1 MSSSVATTMSPEDMI
16 FTFKQKDE
24 ERFKKAWSRI
34 YDWHGKTEPKMTLSL
49 LLSSFYFGLSF
60 RYRYATAEGDFLH
73 CDGDQA
79 FNIIKKLIT
88 IYSMTTYFDSSLVC
102 ISNRLDTL
110 ETRTASLNSCYNTLR
125 QHFDYVPANCEPS
138 SWYPTVKITI
148 SGQTFH
154 ARCDIMSKFCLMP
167 KDVYES
173 LSLWKLSEGGEGIS
187 LTNNATI
194 FPIGI
199 AEGVFTKVLGR
210 MISTDY
216 LVIECVGKGQ
226 ITLGRSL
233 LKLLGAVIDVGKGNI
248 VVVVKQH
255 MPWDGLN
262 GGRLYTGG
270 SGGGKAR

>member
-1 MSSSVATTMSPEDMI
+1 MI

-24 ERFKKAWSRI
+24 ESFKEAWSRI
-34 YDWHGKTEPKMTLSL
+34 YDWHGKTEPKITLSL
-49 LLSSFYFGLSF
+49 LLSCFYFGLAL
-60 RYRYATAEGDFLH
+60 RYRYALDATAEGDFLH

-88 IYSMTTYFDSSLVC
+88 IYSMPTYFDSYLVC
-102 ISNRLDTL
+102 IFNRLNTL
-110 ETRTASLNSCYNTLR
+110 ETRTASLNTCYNTLR
-125 QHFDYVPANCEPS
+125 QHFDYVPTNSEPL

-148 SGQTFH
+148 GGETFH
-154 ARCDIMSKFCLMP
+154 TRCDIMSEFCLMP
-167 KDVYES
+167 MDVYES
-173 LSLWKLSEGGEGIS
+173 LSLWKLSEGGEEIS

-194 FPIGI
+194 FPVRI

-216 LVIECVGKGQ
+216 LVIECIGKGQ

-248 VVVVKQH
+248 RFISPPCNSHVFPRVKSKSKK
-255 MPWDGLN
+255 
-262 GGRLYTGG
+262 GRR
-270 SGGGKAR
+270 KAPADPSTSSLDIT